1 MSSAVLPQPPAVTRL
16 DPSRIGG
23 TPATAARGRLLGL
36 AYVLAVVGG
45 TIPTALYGD
54 YQAAW
59 GWSTFT
65 ITGVYAAYVM
75 GTTVALLRFGGLSDR
90 HGRRTV
96 VLGALALTAV
106 GAGLFLVAN
115 GIAVVLVARVV
126 SGAAIAALVAAC
138 TAWLAELTPGGHAV
152 SSRWS
157 GAAQMLGLGLG
168 PLLAGAL
175 AQWAGAPL
183 RVPYAVQLALLA
195 IAAGIVLRLP
205 ETVPAA
211 RGRAATA
218 APAGTKS
225 RRSARVPPEARA
237 AFARVAPGVFGA
249 FAVQGFFA
257 ALTSSF
263 LRSEVGVGD
272 PAVIGAVAFVV
283 FAATAAAGL
292 AARPLGPRAALAHG
306 TLALPAGLVLAAL
319 ALAFPSVLLVAGAAL
334 LGGIAVGLIFGGAL
348 GAVNAA
354 TPPERRGEANAMLML
369 VLYAGISIPALGV
382 GLASELVPF
391 AQAVALFLGVVA
403 VIAVA
408 SAVAVRRRAA

>member
-1 MSSAVLPQPPAVTRL
+1 MSSAVLPQSPAITRL
-16 DPSRIGG
+16 APSDL
-23 TPATAARGRLLGL
+23 PAAAATALRSRLLAV

-54 YQAAW
+54 YQAIW
-59 GWSTFT
+59 GWSTLT
-65 ITGVYAAYVM
+65 ITAVYAAYVA
-75 GTTVALLRFGGLSDR
+75 GTTVALLRFGRLSDR
-90 HGRRTV
+90 HGRRVV
-96 VLGALALTAV
+96 VLGALALTAA
-106 GAGLFLVAN
+106 GAGLFLVAD
-115 GIAVVLVARVV
+115 GVAVVLVARVV
-126 SGAAIAALVAAC
+126 SGAAIAALVAAS

-152 SSRWS
+152 SSRWA

-183 RVPYAVQLALLA
+183 RLPYAVQLGLLA
-195 IAAGIVLRLP
+195 VAAGIVLRLP
-205 ETVPAA
+205 ETVPTARRQAA
-211 RGRAATA
+211 RG
-218 APAGTKS
+218 GTGGGGF
-225 RRSARVPPEARA
+225 ARVPPEARA

-263 LRSEVGVGD
+263 LRGEVGVDD
-272 PAVIGAVAFVV
+272 PAVVGAVAFVV
-283 FAATAAAGL
+283 FAATAAGGL
-292 AARPLGPRAALAHG
+292 AARPLGARAALAHG

-319 ALAFPSVLLVAGAAL
+319 ALVFPSVLLVAGAAL

-348 GAVNAA
+348 GEVNAA

-382 GLASELVPF
+382 GLATEVMPLV
-391 AQAVALFLGVVA
+391 AAVALFLAVTAVVA
-403 VIAVA
+403 AW
-408 SAVAVRRRAA
+408 SAVTVRRRAG